1 MALANIGSD
10 SFLHVGGRLGRY
22 LARKQRTP
30 HVLPGVPA
38 GSTNHDLIVLLIPFD
53 HRARTNPQPLANLS
67 GNGDLTLSR
76 EFRMCNDHAWNIT
89 LVMKWSQAAKTELL
103 TAISQRKQ
111 RHIRQTARTT
121 CPPPAP
127 PAARNRSARK
137 SAAQHRPRATPRAA
151 RPRAVHVRS
160 VPPGTRSADD
170 CPRGNIDDAHPPD
183 RKSTRLNSSHVEIS
197 YAVFCLK
204 KKKKRATRKSKVAK
218 RTHRKCSVP
227 SI

>member
-1 MALANIGSD
+1 M
-10 SFLHVGGRLGRY
+10 
-22 LARKQRTP
+22 
-30 HVLPGVPA
+30 
-38 GSTNHDLIVLLIPFD
+38 
-53 HRARTNPQPLANLS
+53 
-67 GNGDLTLSR
+67 SR
-76 EFRMCNDHAWNIT
+76 EFRTCNDHAWNIT

-127 PAARNRSARK
+127 PAARNRTARK

-170 CPRGNIDDAHPPD
+170 CPRGNIDDAHPPLGLRGLKEERPVARSVIDIASVD
-183 RKSTRLNSSHVEIS
+183 RRFKRSGVDDYRTSCQGGGGFFHARTLCRAAASLRQKPRQHPRIGAPQALTGAQTRI
-197 YAVFCLK
+197 
-204 KKKKRATRKSKVAK
+204 
-218 RTHRKCSVP
+218 HRSRLSRLRDLRGRRLREPCGSCAG
-227 SI
+227 IR